1 MKTYSIVMIIITL
14 CIILAVFLMNLT
26 GVMYGKI
33 ILAVAVALCL
43 TSIIRLMGLRK
54 DKSRPLLGRLY
65 LWLNCQDK
73 RN

>member
-43 TSIIRLMGLRK
+43 TSFIRLMGLRK
-54 DKSRPLLGRLY
+54 R
-65 LWLNCQDK
+65 
-73 RN
+73 

>member
-54 DKSRPLLGRLY
+54 DKSRPH
-65 LWLNCQDK
+65 
-73 RN
+73 

>member
-26 GVMYGKI
+26 AVMYGKI

-54 DKSRPLLGRLY
+54 R
-65 LWLNCQDK
+65 
-73 RN
+73 